1 MRSILGA
8 LSTGVIALAVAC
20 AGPGELPTPKFST
33 DFPVI
38 RPSTPEQTFTP
49 PPSTGQGEQQPVKSP
64 APMESD
70 GAERLPELAA
80 TTEIPLISD
89 EVPEGIVTSIIADVE
104 KRTGA
109 DPTEFQM
116 LRNEPVVWNNG
127 SLGCPKPGEFYTQ
140 ALVDGYW
147 VVLSFQGQEFDYRVN
162 SQGFFLLCEESTL
175 PGVGLPGGGAS
186 DNPVQ

>member
-8 LSTGVIALAVAC
+8 LSIGVIALAVAC
-20 AGPGELPTPKFST
+20 AEPGELSKFST
-33 DFPVI
+33 GFPVI
-38 RPSTPEQTFTP
+38 KPQTVTP

-64 APMESD
+64 APTESD
-70 GAERLPELAA
+70 GPKPLPELAA

-89 EVPEGIVTSIIADVE
+89 DVPEGIVTSVIADVE
-104 KRTGA
+104 RRTGA

-116 LRNEPVVWNNG
+116 LRSQPVVWNNG
-127 SLGCPKPGEFYTQ
+127 SMGCPKPGELYTQ
-140 ALVDGYW
+140 ALVEGYW

-162 SQGFFLLCEESTL
+162 SQGFFLLCEQSTL
-175 PGVGLPGGGAS
+175 PGIGLPGGGAS

>member
-8 LSTGVIALAVAC
+8 LSTGIIALAVAC
-20 AGPGELPTPKFST
+20 AGPGELPTPKFPT

-38 RPSTPEQTFTP
+38 RPSTPEQTVTP
-49 PPSTGQGEQQPVKSP
+49 PPSTGQGEQQPAKSP
-64 APMESD
+64 APTGND
-70 GAERLPELAA
+70 RPKPLPELVE

-89 EVPEGIVTSIIADVE
+89 DVPEGIVTSIIADVE

-109 DPTEFQM
+109 DPTGFQM
-116 LRNEPVVWNNG
+116 LRSQPVVWNNG

-140 ALVDGYW
+140 ALVEGYW
-147 VVLSFQGQEFDYRVN
+147 VVLSYQGQEFDYRVN

-175 PGVGLPGGGAS
+175 PGIGLPGGGAS

>member
-1 MRSILGA
+1 
-8 LSTGVIALAVAC
+8 
-20 AGPGELPTPKFST
+20 
-33 DFPVI
+33 
-38 RPSTPEQTFTP
+38 
-49 PPSTGQGEQQPVKSP
+49 
-64 APMESD
+64 MESD
-70 GAERLPELAA
+70 GTERLPEPAA
-80 TTEIPLISD
+80 TIEIPLISD
-89 EVPEGIVTSIIADVE
+89 EVPEAIVTSIIADVE

-147 VVLSFQGQEFDYRVN
+147 VVLSFQGQEFDYRVT